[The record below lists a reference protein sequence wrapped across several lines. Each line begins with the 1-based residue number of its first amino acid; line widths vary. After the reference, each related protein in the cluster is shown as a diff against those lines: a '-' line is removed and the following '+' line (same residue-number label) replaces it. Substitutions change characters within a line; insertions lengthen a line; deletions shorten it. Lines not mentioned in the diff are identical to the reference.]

1 MNQFKNILKSL
12 RLSNNLTQQQ
22 LADKLGVKQNTIS
35 MYENGLR
42 TPDLSFVGE
51 IADFF
56 NTDINYLINGK
67 GTVSIPVLGDVV
79 AGVPADAVEYTQ
91 GYEEIS
97 QDLASKGEFFAL
109 KIKGDSMEPRILNG
123 DIVIVKK
130 QPDVNNGDIAI
141 VLISGNE
148 ATCKVVEKNK
158 DGITLVPLN
167 NLKYKNINFSNE
179 EIEKMPITIL
189 GKVVE
194 LRARF

>member
-97 QDLASKGEFFAL
+97 QDLASRGEFFAL

>member
-97 QDLASKGEFFAL
+97 QDLASRGEFFAL

-167 NLKYKNINFSNE
+167 SLKYKNINFSNE